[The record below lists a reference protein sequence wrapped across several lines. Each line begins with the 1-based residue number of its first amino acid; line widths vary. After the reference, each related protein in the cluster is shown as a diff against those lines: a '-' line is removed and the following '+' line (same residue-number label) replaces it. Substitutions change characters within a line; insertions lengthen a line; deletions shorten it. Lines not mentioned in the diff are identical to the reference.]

1 MDRHVDVGAARQNS
15 CRPPTRLLAVACLC
29 FASTSFAANQSTE
42 PVTVLSTT
50 PLPEI
55 TGGDFDHFA
64 QLP

>member
-1 MDRHVDVGAARQNS
+1 MQTT
-15 CRPPTRLLAVACLC
+15 TRLLAVACLC

-42 PVTVLSTT
+42 PLAVLSTT

-64 QLP
+64 VDLSRSRL